1 MANFAENYNDVA
13 TRISEFK
20 ALYPTGS
27 LRQLNLE
34 FLTFGGKDWVV
45 YTAAAYR
52 TPDDPCP
59 GIGTA
64 WEPVPGKT
72 PFTRDSEVMVAETS
86 AWGRALIAT
95 LAVDSRKGVASADEI
110 ANRSIPVAQR
120 DFLAEANKTQDTAA
134 LRKIYAEARKAQVAQ
149 EVLDSIA
156 SMASGREK

>member
-1 MANFAENYNDVA
+1 MAFAENYNDVA
-13 TRISEFK
+13 SRIAEFK
-20 ALYPTGS
+20 TLYPTGS
-27 LRQLNLE
+27 LRQLGLE
-34 FLTFGGKDWVV
+34 FLTFAGKDWVV

-52 TPDDPCP
+52 TPDDQCP

-110 ANRSIPVAQR
+110 ANRSMPTNSR
-120 DFLAEANKTQDTAA
+120 DFLSEAKKTNDTPT
-134 LRKIYAEARKAQVAQ
+134 LRKIYADARKAQVTQ

-156 SMASGREK
+156 AMANGRQD